1 MLNVENTMKQIAQC
15 KMESAYNCC
24 IDDHEKSENFDFVV
38 SKIDEPVISESY
50 INYLANFGERLVKTS
65 KLFLETYKEK
75 ALSINPIGLTTD
87 IVSESTKID
96 IDSALSYYYEKCKN
110 ITGEACG
117 SKDEACGS
125 KREACKKEAC
135 KKHISE
141 LGCIGK
147 NNESYDKDTRTI
159 LAKCSIFEKCCKKET
174 CTVDKRTVKEAV
186 DYLENIETSIS
197 DMIDKAIS
205 IRSDIASRCIT
216 INNKIETSDF
226 IDDDIVD
233 VLCTE
238 AEKIT
243 VLHNGLVASN
253 YLAIEAG
260 VLKEKVMNACK
271 ILAETAN
278 YNPREMKNSMEKVS
292 IVESFVDD
300 YFCVELA
307 DVDSAEHQV
316 QDIVEIEE
324 AEKLDKLKVMM
335 TKNNK
340 KFLEKYE
347 EQALKSSCLGITID
361 KWYVPLDADKA
372 YKELL
377 AETEKTFK
385 VKYKDID
392 ELKAAYKKLR
402 GSFAQSV
409 IFGVAANSAE
419 NQIALKQMGDK
430 YTNTIKKVAYRVE
443 KNHKVTKS
451 DVKDAVAF
459 LKKDLASEISKL
471 EKSTSST
478 SIGLSYNIKSNTIGK
493 SAEDKLKIKIS
504 DMEEDTKSFLKLNYE
519 KIKIA
524 QLKTLQ
530 KQSRLVILKAAR
542 QKVSESEVNESIKA
556 DSILEEMGSVLE
568 TLNGSLYGNI
578 NKDYIDI

>member
-15 KMESAYNCC
+15 KMETACNCC
-24 IDDHEKSENFDFVV
+24 IDDHKKSENFDFVV
-38 SKIDEPVISESY
+38 SKIDGPIISESY
-50 INYLANFGERLVKTS
+50 INYLVNFGERLIKTS

-75 ALSINPIGLTTD
+75 AISVNPIGLTTD
-87 IVSESTKID
+87 VVSESTKID

-110 ITGEACG
+110 ITGEAC
-117 SKDEACGS
+117 KKEAC
-125 KREACKKEAC
+125 KDEACKKEAC

-147 NNESYDKDTRTI
+147 NNESYDEDTRTI

-174 CTVDKRTVKEAV
+174 CNVDKHTVKEAAE
-186 DYLENIETSIS
+186 YLENVESSIS

-205 IRSDIASRCIT
+205 IKSDIASRCIA

-226 IDDDIVD
+226 VDDDIVD

-243 VLHNGLVASN
+243 ILHNGLVASN
-253 YLAIEAG
+253 YLVIEAG

-278 YNPREMKNSMEKVS
+278 YNPREIKNSMEKMS

-372 YKELL
+372 YKDLL

-385 VKYKDID
+385 VKYKDIN

-419 NQIALKQMGDK
+419 NQIVLKQMGDK
-430 YTNTIKKVAYRVE
+430 YTNTINKVAYRVE

-568 TLNGSLYGNI
+568 TLNGSLYDNI